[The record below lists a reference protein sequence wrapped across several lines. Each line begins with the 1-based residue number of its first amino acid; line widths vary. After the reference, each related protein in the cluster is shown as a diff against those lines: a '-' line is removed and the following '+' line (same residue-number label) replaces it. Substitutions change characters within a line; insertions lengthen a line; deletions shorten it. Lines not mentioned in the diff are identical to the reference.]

1 MLTKYTDTTRN
12 INADTKKV
20 IVANSQWQFISVSM
34 FRDQSEPTFHRWQP
48 SKIWLCKNDF
58 FTPHTYF
65 FYAKKSTF
73 FYPKK
78 VIVSK
83 VSSLKSLFRH
93 VKIYH
98 NFIRCKKCVKTTDKQ
113 LAPDVLWAF
122 DKMTTPTWML
132 RWPRIKR
139 RPLRRRPISWRLFVG
154 KPLWRLGSG
163 DLHQVSMIYN
173 IIHL

>member
-1 MLTKYTDTTRN
+1 MLTPKKSLSQTHNDSLSQCQCFVINLNQPFIGDNPLKYDSAKMT
-12 INADTKKV
+12 
-20 IVANSQWQFISVSM
+20 
-34 FRDQSEPTFHRWQP
+34 
-48 SKIWLCKNDF
+48 F
-58 FTPHTYF
+58 FTPPYVLLLPP
-65 FYAKKSTF
+65 KKVLL
-73 FYPKK
+73 YPKK

-98 NFIRCKKCVKTTDKQ
+98 NFVRCKKWVKTTVKQ
-113 LAPDVLWAF
+113 LAPDVLRAF
-122 DKMTTPTWML
+122 NKMTTPTRML
-132 RWPRIKR
+132 PWPRIKR
-139 RPLRRRPISWRLFVG
+139 RPLRRPPISWRLFVG

>member
-1 MLTKYTDTTRN
+1 MLTPKKSLSQTHNDSLSQCQCFVINLNQPFIGDNPLKYDSAKMIFLPPIRT
-12 INADTKKV
+12 
-20 IVANSQWQFISVSM
+20 
-34 FRDQSEPTFHRWQP
+34 
-48 SKIWLCKNDF
+48 
-58 FTPHTYF
+58 F

-132 RWPRIKR
+132 R
-139 RPLRRRPISWRLFVG
+139 
-154 KPLWRLGSG
+154 
-163 DLHQVSMIYN
+163 
-173 IIHL
+173 